1 MGNISKLVRNKSLW
15 DIHCHILPDVDDG
28 SRSMDMSMDMLSIAY
43 DGGIRNII
51 VTPHHNRH
59 YQRLGNDKKIHIF
72 NQLKEMV
79 QRVFPDMKLYL
90 GSEVMFSEETIQEIK
105 DGKVILMA
113 GSVYV
118 LVEFHISVEYSYIKR
133 AVDAIL
139 RADRLPI
146 VAHAERYGCLMDD
159 IDKIEEIRNMGA
171 YIQINSSSVTEKKL
185 KTRKYIN
192 KLFKWELVDFVA
204 SDSHDNKIRVPNL
217 EKSYVYIARKFSKS
231 YADKIFIEN
240 PSGIVAGAIIGS

>member
-1 MGNISKLVRNKSLW
+1 MHNLRKLIQNKSLW

-28 SRSMDMSMDMLSIAY
+28 SRNMDMSMDMLSMTY
-43 DGGIRNII
+43 EGGIRNII

-59 YQRLGNDKKIHIF
+59 YQRLDNNRKIHIF
-72 NQLKEMV
+72 NQLKEMA
-79 QRVFPDMKLYL
+79 QKAFPDMKLYL
-90 GSEVMFSEETIQEIK
+90 GSEVMFSEGTIQEIK
-105 DGKVILMA
+105 DGKIILMA
-113 GSVYV
+113 ASDYV

-139 RADRLPI
+139 RADKLPI
-146 VAHAERYGCLMDD
+146 VAHAERYGCLMGD
-159 IDKIEEIRNMGA
+159 IDKIEEIRDMGA
-171 YIQINSSSVTEKKL
+171 YIQINSSSVMEKKL

-204 SDSHDNKIRVPNL
+204 SDSHDNKVRVPDL
-217 EKSYVYIARKFSKS
+217 ERSYIYIARKFGKS